1 MDDKDMKLHFGVGYG
16 LICYL
21 FLKDLPVPSMWLK
34 TECLDY
40 TYTYMLDYQSLYNDD
55 KDTIKRKIC
64 SGYKKLI

>member
-1 MDDKDMKLHFGVGYG
+1 MKVQFGVGYG
-16 LICYL
+16 FVCYI

-40 TYTYMLDYQSLYNDD
+40 TYKYMLDYQSLYNDD

-64 SGYKKLI
+64 SVYKKLI